1 MNAGNA
7 GVGEPNTA
15 VIDSLLGGS
24 ELEVSCEPCLILMPF
39 APQLRQL
46 LLTWLAE
53 QVQLQ
58 PSRAPRRLPLLLP
71 AARRLA
77 ARLLQVLAK
86 VLGLLQLRQGR
97 TETRQRAPKVVRAGS
112 LATAIRRCIPGLID
126 SILGTSEPYTKG
138 WSVGRVFPS

>member
-77 ARLLQVLAK
+77 ARLLRVLAK
-86 VLGLLQLRQGR
+86 VLGLLQLHRCHLLRLLLREQQLQPGPR
-97 TETRQRAPKVVRAGS
+97 W
-112 LATAIRRCIPGLID
+112 RRDGQTYGIC
-126 SILGTSEPYTKG
+126 K
-138 WSVGRVFPS
+138 W